1 MEETKL
7 KKKKDIQLHL
17 KTWNSN
23 NYQTE
28 TQ

>member
-7 KKKKDIQLHL
+7 KKKNIQLHL